1 VASIKENDV
10 VSGIEVF
17 FEVKD
22 ATTNDIYF
30 KIRENV
36 TRIEFVTHL
45 LPHIGWG
52 VTERRKLGVYF

>member
-10 VSGIEVF
+10 VSGVEVF
-17 FEVKD
+17 FEVKGG
-22 ATTNDIYF
+22 TTNDIYF

-45 LPHIGWG
+45 LSHIGWG
-52 VTERRKLGVYF
+52 VSERRKLGVYF